1 MTIARPLPSFLA
13 KRYHGWK
20 ATIFAE
26 NKSWYRRL
34 VDEGQRPRVMVVSC
48 CDSRVNINSI
58 FGAEPGEIFL
68 HRNIA
73 NLVPPYAPSGGQ
85 HGTSAALEYAVTA
98 LHVAHIIII
107 GHSSC
112 GGVQGCHDM
121 CTGTAPELEDPNSFL
136 GRWMDVLRPGF
147 ARVEDI
153 EDDAKRIEA
162 LEKQAVIVSLENLI
176 GFPFVKAAVEAEE
189 LSLHGLWND
198 ISAGSLEF
206 YDSETDAFA
215 AV

>member
-20 ATIFAE
+20 ATVFAE

-85 HGTSAALEYAVTA
+85 HGTSAALEYAVTT

-121 CTGTAPELEDPNSFL
+121 CTGAAPELEDPNSFL

-147 ARVEDI
+147 ARIENI
-153 EDDAKRIEA
+153 EDKATRIAA
-162 LEKQAVIVSLENLI
+162 LEKQAVVVSLENLI
-176 GFPFVKAAVEAEE
+176 GFPFVKAAVDAEE
-189 LSLHGLWND
+189 LTLHGLWND
-198 ISAGSLEF
+198 IGAGTLEY

>member
-1 MTIARPLPSFLA
+1 
-13 KRYHGWK
+13 
-20 ATIFAE
+20 
-26 NKSWYRRL
+26 
-34 VDEGQRPRVMVVSC
+34 
-48 CDSRVNINSI
+48 
-58 FGAEPGEIFL
+58 
-68 HRNIA
+68 
-73 NLVPPYAPSGGQ
+73 
-85 HGTSAALEYAVTA
+85 LEYAVTA